1 MSNSFEGIVLKKVD
15 YRDYDAMLSVLSA
28 EGKRSILARGIN
40 KINSKN
46 AHCCQLFTL
55 SRFNLLDKGNTLK
68 NAELINSYRLLRED
82 LLKQGIAQLMME
94 LMDKM
99 DEIDFGYQELLVCL
113 DLLETSAQPY
123 CILALFL
130 ARIAHEI
137 GIEPNVDGCSRCASL
152 NGITAFS
159 INDGGFICKRCLH
172 SSDLRLSSEQLRLLR
187 LACKAELSN
196 AQILLDAGTWT
207 YPIVDVYLQLFQNY
221 SGINLQSS
229 AFLIC
234 VEGLN

>member
-28 EGKRSILARGIN
+28 EGKKSILVRGIN

-68 NAELINSYRLLRED
+68 NAELIKSYRKLRED

-94 LMDKM
+94 LMDRL
-99 DEIDFGYQELLVCL
+99 DEMAFGYEDLLVCL
-113 DLLETSAQPY
+113 DLLENGSQPY
-123 CILALFL
+123 CVLALFL

-137 GIEPNVDGCSRCASL
+137 GIEPNVDGCSRCGSL
-152 NGITAFS
+152 SGITAVS
-159 INDGGFICKRCLH
+159 INDGGFICQCCLH
-172 SSDLRLSSEQLRLLR
+172 SSDLKLSAEQLRLLR
-187 LACKAELSN
+187 LACKAELAN
-196 AQILLDAGTWT
+196 ASILLEAGTWT
-207 YPIVDVYLQLFQNY
+207 YPIVDVLLQLFQNY
-221 SGINLQSS
+221 SGINLQSA